1 MLKNILFDFDGVL
14 IDSMPI
20 RNDGFKVIFEDF
32 NIQHVQE
39 LSEYHNKNGG
49 LSRYHKIEYFFNNIL
64 KKEISKEKV
73 NEYASSFSKIMKK
86 KLNNKDL
93 LIDVSIDFVKK
104 NFNTY
109 NFHIVSGSDQ
119 EELIFL
125 CKKLSISKYF
135 KSIHGSPTTKSTLIK
150 NLIYKY
156 NYQNS
161 STALIGD
168 SINDYDA
175 AKLNNISFYAFN
187 NESLRP
193 ISNVY
198 IENFSEIE

>member
-20 RNDGFKVIFEDF
+20 RNDGFKTIFEDF
-32 NIQHVQE
+32 NIHHVQE